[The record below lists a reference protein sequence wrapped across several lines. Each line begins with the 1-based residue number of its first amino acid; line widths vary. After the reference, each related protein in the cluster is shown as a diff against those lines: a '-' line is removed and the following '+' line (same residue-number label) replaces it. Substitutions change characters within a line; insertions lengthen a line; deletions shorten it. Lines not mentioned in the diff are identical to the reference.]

1 MARWLDEAFSG
12 PVLFQAHLWSQHR
25 RCTQV
30 ACVHPRG
37 CGTQAM
43 GYQQLCSLITPTK
56 AVGGLPLWGL
66 GPLLAEGVTSSLRVE
81 GKDFHST
88 GEETQCQRDSESH
101 PRRWRPP
108 SARGFWLPVPSSLC
122 SSGVLDIRTAGA
134 RWEKQ
139 GSHSPWRESLTL
151 EFYIG
156 RICLAKFG
164 KRRE

>member
-43 GYQQLCSLITPTK
+43 GYQQLCSLITPPK

-66 GPLLAEGVTSSLRVE
+66 GPLLAEGLHHLFEWRGRTS
-81 GKDFHST
+81 T
-88 GEETQCQRDSESH
+88 
-101 PRRWRPP
+101 
-108 SARGFWLPVPSSLC
+108 LPVRKRSVRETRKVTQEGGGHRQPLA
-122 SSGVLDIRTAGA
+122 SGSPCRVPCAPL
-134 RWEKQ
+134 
-139 GSHSPWRESLTL
+139 GSWTLGPLGPGGRSRAPTVHGVSP
-151 EFYIG
+151 
-156 RICLAKFG
+156 
-164 KRRE
+164 